1 MSAKIALTVIGL
13 VMFLQGLSF
22 YFFAEAITVS
32 MFPTSGDEA
41 IEVGVVLRELIAAG
55 SMFIGI
61 ILFLARTNVNSAAKR
76 ILFGSSIGFSL
87 VVVIL
92 IHISLSNDFV
102 SIPILPLIIFAIFA
116 IVSFLYGDPGIKDRR
131 GY

>member
-1 MSAKIALTVIGL
+1 MSAKGALTIIGL

-41 IEVGVVLRELIAAG
+41 IEVGVVLRELIAVG

-61 ILFLARTNVNSAAKR
+61 ILFLARTNVTSAAKR

>member
-1 MSAKIALTVIGL
+1 MSAKGALTIIGL

-22 YFFAEAITVS
+22 YFFAEAITVA

-41 IEVGVVLRELIAAG
+41 IEVGVILRELIAAG

-61 ILFLARTNVNSAAKR
+61 ILFLARTNVTSAAKR

>member
-61 ILFLARTNVNSAAKR
+61 ILFLARTNVTSAAKR

>member
-1 MSAKIALTVIGL
+1 MSAKGALTIIGL

-61 ILFLARTNVNSAAKR
+61 ILFLARTNVTSAAKR

>member
-1 MSAKIALTVIGL
+1 MSAKGVLTVIGL

-61 ILFLARTNVNSAAKR
+61 ILFLARTNVTSAAKR

>member
-1 MSAKIALTVIGL
+1 
-13 VMFLQGLSF
+13 MFLQGLSF

-41 IEVGVVLRELIAAG
+41 IEVGVVLRELIAVG

-61 ILFLARTNVNSAAKR
+61 ILFLARTNVTSAAKR

-102 SIPILPLIIFAIFA
+102 RIPILPLIIFAIFA